1 LTEIACDATRTA
13 ASAVGKL
20 ASMGSNMGADMRYMK
35 LEVARFCRRAL
46 VALVL
51 PCSLARADVV
61 ADWNAIAFETVT
73 AMEQNAA
80 QVAYAMATV
89 HVAMFEVMNFIEGAY
104 APRFLVKPP
113 APLGRSGEAAAAA
126 AAHYV
131 LLELHPGRR
140 AALDA
145 ALERSL
151 APLRDEQEK
160 SAARTWGRHLGAN
173 IYAVRSADKGDSSSP
188 GAARA
193 PAGPAATPDSVAKLA
208 AMYAAVAAFVES
220 RRLRPI
226 DAAKVHAA
234 ASMAVSDA
242 LLTEHNSQFST
253 AQRRQP

>member
-1 LTEIACDATRTA
+1 
-13 ASAVGKL
+13 
-20 ASMGSNMGADMRYMK
+20 
-35 LEVARFCRRAL
+35 
-46 VALVL
+46 
-51 PCSLARADVV
+51 
-61 ADWNAIAFETVT
+61 VT
-73 AMEQNAA
+73 SVERNAA

-131 LLELHPGRR
+131 LREMHPGRS

-151 APLRDEQEK
+151 APVRDEVEK

-173 IYAVRSADKGDSSSP
+173 IYAIRSSDKGESPPSLPSSP
-188 GAARA
+188 PFSLEALGASAS
-193 PAGPAATPDSVAKLA
+193 PATAPDSVAKLA
-208 AMYAAVAAFVES
+208 AMNAAVAAFIES
-220 RRLRPI
+220 RRLKPI
-226 DAAKVHAA
+226 DAARVHAA

-242 LLTEHNSQFST
+242 LLTEPISQFST

>member
-1 LTEIACDATRTA
+1 
-13 ASAVGKL
+13 
-20 ASMGSNMGADMRYMK
+20 MK
-35 LEVARFCRRAL
+35 LEVPRFCRRAF
-46 VALVL
+46 VAFAL

-73 AMEQNAA
+73 SVEQNAA

-131 LLELHPGRR
+131 LRELNPGRR

-151 APLRDEQEK
+151 APVRDEAEK

-173 IYAVRSADKGDSSSP
+173 IYAIRSSDKGQSP
-188 GAARA
+188 PSLEALGASPS
-193 PAGPAATPDSVAKLA
+193 PATTPESVAKLA
-208 AMYAAVAAFVES
+208 AMNAAVAAFIES
-220 RRLRPI
+220 RRLKPI
-226 DAAKVHAA
+226 DAARVHAA

-242 LLTEHNSQFST
+242 LLTEPIQQFST
-253 AQRRQP
+253 AQRREP

>member
-1 LTEIACDATRTA
+1 
-13 ASAVGKL
+13 
-20 ASMGSNMGADMRYMK
+20 MRCME
-35 LEVARFCRRAL
+35 LEVPRFFRRAF
-46 VALVL
+46 VALAL

-61 ADWNAIAFETVT
+61 ADWNAIAIDTVT
-73 AMEQNAA
+73 ALERDTA
-80 QVAYAMATV
+80 QAAYALATV

-131 LLELHPGRR
+131 LREMHPGRS

-151 APLRDEQEK
+151 APVRDEVEK

-173 IYAVRSADKGDSSSP
+173 IYAIRSSDKESPPSLPSSP
-188 GAARA
+188 PFSLEALGASAN
-193 PAGPAATPDSVAKLA
+193 PATAPDSVAKLA
-208 AMYAAVAAFVES
+208 AMNAAVAAFVES
-220 RRLRPI
+220 RRLKPI

-253 AQRRQP
+253 AYRRQP